1 VSASA
6 GPILAFTALALAASS
21 LLLVGGVGGEV
32 EAGLVPLGAPSAP
45 GSSQLAPTLET
56 RIPLGPAPAIL
67 GEAELFLDA
76 HYGDEAPAVRAA
88 LEAHGVDLAVMDAPL
103 PEEELLAVLPTWLLY
118 QPSERDAMRRE
129 KLAWPEDLTGDWLQ
143 ARYGVLVDPGPD
155 QLAAIDF
162 LAQASRPEI
171 LSAADRYLDQLEAAM
186 LVEYAEGRVRTSPF
200 LAWPPTSEADR
211 AEGAGFY
218 TLTRIGGGWVASI
231 SLERARHSAAIDAR
245 RELNALVHQRDD
257 GIREALLALQ

>member
-1 VSASA
+1 
-6 GPILAFTALALAASS
+6 
-21 LLLVGGVGGEV
+21 
-32 EAGLVPLGAPSAP
+32 
-45 GSSQLAPTLET
+45 
-56 RIPLGPAPAIL
+56 
-67 GEAELFLDA
+67 
-76 HYGDEAPAVRAA
+76 
-88 LEAHGVDLAVMDAPL
+88 
-103 PEEELLAVLPTWLLY
+103 
-118 QPSERDAMRRE
+118 
-129 KLAWPEDLTGDWLQ
+129 
-143 ARYGVLVDPGPD
+143 
-155 QLAAIDF
+155 
-162 LAQASRPEI
+162 
-171 LSAADRYLDQLEAAM
+171 M